1 MRSMTRRLI
10 LAASGLA
17 LEALLT
23 GGLRAEPAPRPAPAA
38 GSVVAT
44 RAGEEIEFVETAA
57 WRGLEV
63 LQDVKAGDV
72 VRTNAMGQVAILFA
86 DHTQL
91 RLGRNSTLIVREL
104 GEGGP
109 TRLELTGGR
118 LFGRTPRGGS
128 EVLVETPAATAAIR
142 GTDWTLAVAG
152 EASALEVLEGVVE
165 FRNPQG
171 AVSVAAGEA
180 ATATLG
186 QAPSKV
192 VVVAADA
199 REQMLINLSLRGAF
213 AAFSPLAL
221 EGRALRAQAA
231 RVEAIPPEAR
241 AAEDR
246 TIAAELALERQGRG
260 AALAAV
266 AAARAVP
273 LTPGQAARVTLV
285 EAIVAGSQSRYAE
298 AARLFERAAP
308 GLSGEQA
315 SAARYQAYFARSLAE
330 PTRAL
335 PPPPANR
342 GDRASVVGEAI
353 TAAFLESPAAA
364 YRIMAAAA
372 PRFANDAAFQ
382 ASLAETALLVGD
394 YDAALAAA
402 ERAVALDPDDPDALS
417 ARASARAASA
427 RDLEGAL
434 ADLQRAL
441 KAAPADS
448 DLWGDLGLLQDERG
462 AEREAEA
469 AYLRA
474 IALDPED
481 PVARANYATL
491 LLDMSRVAEA
501 RAQAEAALA
510 ADPAFEFGH
519 FALGRGQ
526 LQSGEGA
533 AAIESLLRA
542 TTANPAYSNGLALL
556 GAAYAEQGDFVL
568 ADQAL
573 GNAARLDPNDPV
585 VSQYRAS
592 LATFLFQADDAIRF
606 AQDSVRQ
613 TRARGG
619 DYASVAATRDFGSTL
634 GTAYRTLSLDAW
646 GDYWSDSVFSPFDAG
661 GYFDRSIAGVS
672 SPLLTGRTRQL
683 PGPDATLNPQSFS
696 ELTQGLLLDPLALVG
711 PSLRPAFVRAPFA
724 ELDLGAGP
732 TVSQGDGGW
741 NASGTFQRLGTG
753 AVPYSLL
760 VSGSFETLD
769 PSYAGQ
775 DETSFSGLLG
785 FGLQPGPFDRI
796 VGFAN
801 TARETGGL
809 AFEGAPFTR
818 GNDAEARATLGFLGW
833 SHTFGHRNVLSAAV
847 SATRA
852 DQDNSIASVTVI
864 PTPLGPIT
872 LPATLKVSGEE
883 TVVKAGLAQMLGLG
897 PVTLRFG
904 AEGGESRGSSRLD
917 RITYDP
923 IFPDGRLRETLYEA
937 DETRRLGRIWLDAT
951 ADLSDRLQVEGA
963 LFGTYLEGAPDET
976 VLAPRLGFAW
986 TPVEGHWLRLGW
998 LRERPGLESN
1008 TLAPIGLL
1016 GLDAIDLPPATGQVD
1031 AAIARWDAEWTPRFF
1046 TAAEYQHLEIE
1057 DLSIAFASS
1066 LDPLRAPTARME
1078 QIELSANLWIAG
1090 GFGVFGAAARNWS
1103 EADLPGGDGAIPFVP
1118 DVSAR
1123 FGITHVNPRRFSVT
1137 LAETYLGERPSQISD
1152 ETLAAAWTTDLTGS
1166 WVSESRRFEVSA
1178 GIYNL
1183 FDADYEIA
1191 PGVAGVGRTLTA
1203 TLQARF

>member
-1 MRSMTRRLI
+1 MTRRLI

-17 LEALLT
+17 LEALL
-23 GGLRAEPAPRPAPAA
+23 GSGLRAEPAPRPAPAA

-72 VRTNAMGQVAILFA
+72 VRTNALGQVAILFA

-91 RLGRNSTLIVREL
+91 RLGRNSTLIVRGL

-109 TRLELTGGR
+109 TRLELTEGR

-152 EASALEVLEGVVE
+152 DASALEVLEGVVE

-221 EGRALRAQAA
+221 QGRALRAQAA

-241 AAEDR
+241 DAEDR
-246 TIAAELALERQGRG
+246 VIAAELALERQGRG
-260 AALAAV
+260 AALTAA

-285 EAIVAGSQSRYAE
+285 EAIVAGSEGRYAE

-382 ASLAETALLVGD
+382 ASLAEVALLVGD

-441 KAAPADS
+441 EAAPADS

-481 PVARANYATL
+481 PVARSNYATL

-510 ADPAFEFGH
+510 ADPAFELGH

-573 GNAARLDPNDPV
+573 GNAARLDPNDPI

-606 AQDSVRQ
+606 AQESVRQ

-646 GDYWSDSVFSPFDAG
+646 GDYWSDAVFSPFDAG

-711 PSLRPAFVRAPFA
+711 PNLRPAFVRAPFA

-775 DETSFSGLLG
+775 NETSFSGLVG

-833 SHTFGHRNVLSAAV
+833 SHTFGHRNVLNAAV
-847 SATRA
+847 SATRTQ
-852 DQDNSIASVTVI
+852 QDNSIASVTVI
-864 PTPLGPIT
+864 PTPLGPIK
-872 LPATLKVSGEE
+872 LPATLKISGEE
-883 TVVKAGLAQMLGLG
+883 TVVKVGLAQMLGLG

-904 AEGGESRGSSRLD
+904 AEGGESRGSSRLG

-923 IFPDGRLRETLYEA
+923 LFPDGRLRETLYDA
-937 DETRRLGRIWLDAT
+937 DETSRLGRIWLDAT
-951 ADLSDRLQVEGA
+951 AELSDRLQVEGA

-1031 AAIARWDAEWTPRFF
+1031 AAIARWDAQWTPRFF

-1057 DLSIAFASS
+1057 DLSIAFAGG

-1090 GFGVFGAAARNWS
+1090 GFGLFGAAARNWS

-1137 LAETYLGERPSQISD
+1137 LAETYLGERSSQVRG
-1152 ETLAAAWTTDLTGS
+1152 ETLASAWTTDLTGS
-1166 WVSESRRFEVSA
+1166 WVSESRRFELSA
-1178 GIYNL
+1178 GVYNL

>member
-1057 DLSIAFASS
+1057 DLSIAFAGG